1 MLRHLKHLV
10 EQRDKEM
17 AHYKAVEHVLIQAL
31 WSALKTPEDE
41 RNAKDRVLE
50 SFLEET
56 LLNLSLKDI
65 DKLARWVQGNEVL
78 GREKILYLYRAFN
91 SPEYLMLCI
100 RIVFSLE

>member
-1 MLRHLKHLV
+1 
-10 EQRDKEM
+10 M

-31 WSALKTPEDE
+31 WSALKTPEDG

-78 GREKILYLYRAFN
+78 GRENRAFN